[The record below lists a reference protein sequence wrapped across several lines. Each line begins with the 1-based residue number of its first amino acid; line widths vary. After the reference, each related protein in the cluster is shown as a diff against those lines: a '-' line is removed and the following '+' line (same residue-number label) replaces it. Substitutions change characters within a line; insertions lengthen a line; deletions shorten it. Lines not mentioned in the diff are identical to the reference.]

1 MRGRQE
7 GFVFVGYGT
16 STNIRW
22 DPIVLHPPPYPVR
35 VMPMLATE
43 PDASAIPVP
52 NPPTTSRNPL
62 M

>member
-1 MRGRQE
+1 
-7 GFVFVGYGT
+7 
-16 STNIRW
+16 
-22 DPIVLHPPPYPVR
+22 
-35 VMPMLATE
+35 MLATE